1 MRTVHTPWLENV
13 TLDFLFPGTFRRQR
27 LLPPLHPGQA
37 SYVWEVTTTSA
48 QTVIVRTTRFGVL
61 PDEDFWQG
69 AWRLFGADTRRLE
82 RLAAINARLRRTW
95 TVPVPRVLRYR
106 RYRDRLF
113 AVVERLPGT
122 VLGDFGRLSDRE
134 WFRIGQGLART
145 HQSALSRFGPPT
157 VWTGR
162 SSGWS
167 LDGFWN
173 RLGQTADFLK
183 ARYYPEDR
191 ALDAYWTDIRAHFQR
206 LSPPPAAVPIML
218 DWDPTQFLV
227 EGDRLTGLI
236 DTELYVTGP
245 AELELVGVEY
255 FLTDRAVEPFRA
267 GYTAIRPLPVL
278 APYRPVFRL
287 LLRLMSFQ
295 GPVPWKEW
303 MARPAWLD

>member
-1 MRTVHTPWLENV
+1 MRTIHTPWLETV
-13 TLDFLFPGTFRRQR
+13 TWDFLFPHTFCRQR

-37 SYVWEVTTTSA
+37 SYVWEVTTTT
-48 QTVIVRTTRFGVL
+48 QTVIVRTTRFRSV

-82 RLAAINARLRRTW
+82 RLAAINARLRRSW
-95 TVPVPRVLRYR
+95 TVPVPRVLRYH
-106 RYRDRLF
+106 RYQDRLL

-122 VLGDFGRLSDRE
+122 VLNDFSRLPDTE

-145 HQSALSRFGPPT
+145 HQHTWSRFGPPT

-167 LDGFWN
+167 LDEFWP
-173 RLGQTADFLK
+173 RLEQTLEFLK
-183 ARYYPEDR
+183 ARYYAEDP
-191 ALDAYWTDIRAHFQR
+191 ALDAYWTTIRTEWPR
-206 LSPPPAAVPIML
+206 LTPPQAAVPIML

-227 EGDRLTGLI
+227 DGDRLTGLV

-245 AELELVGVEY
+245 VELELVGVEY
-255 FLTDRAVEPFRA
+255 FLTARSVTPFVA
-267 GYTAIRPLPVL
+267 GYTSVRPIPAIT
-278 APYRPVFRL
+278 PYRRIYRL

-295 GPVPWKEW
+295 GPVSWTTW
-303 MARPAWLD
+303 MTAPEWLD